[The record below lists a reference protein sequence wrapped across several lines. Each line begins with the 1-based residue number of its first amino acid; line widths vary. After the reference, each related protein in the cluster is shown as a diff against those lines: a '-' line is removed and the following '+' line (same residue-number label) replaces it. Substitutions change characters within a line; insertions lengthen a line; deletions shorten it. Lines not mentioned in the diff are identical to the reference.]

1 MSATVTATTTSTS
14 TVNSNIGS
22 VTSTTFSSNTN
33 TTTNKSIQNQ
43 IDVSVSNDTGD
54 TDTEQLVS
62 NLIAK
67 NLEQAKEDVE
77 VQQQETGEYGSE
89 DTIIAYMGF
98 VPNFNTYRT
107 VYIPTQDQ
115 WYESQSIYA
124 GNKMIDNIEGFY
136 QMAGQSLNTLTELKK
151 LQPNL

>member
-1 MSATVTATTTSTS
+1 MKKFSILFVFFIIVNAT
-14 TVNSNIGS
+14 S
-22 VTSTTFSSNTN
+22 VQYAKELLIYADF
-33 TTTNKSIQNQ
+33 
-43 IDVSVSNDTGD
+43 IDYDS
-54 TDTEQLVS
+54 EE

-67 NLEQAKEDVE
+67 NLEQAQEDVE

-107 VYIPTQDQ
+107 VYIPTRDQ
-115 WYESQSIYA
+115 WYESQSIYT

-136 QMAGQSLNTLTELKK
+136 QMAGQSLNTLTELRK